1 MSNSDS
7 TDLAE
12 NSERAAF
19 EAWFSDGGQSPKAV
33 QRSGDGYLLAQ
44 AQSAW
49 GVWQARAAL
58 AAVRT
63 HVALSGD
70 PAPPHKLPTWHDCAL
85 LIHNSD
91 FRKSGNAERL
101 EGPISPEPTELHR
114 FIYEYDDADPYRSAW
129 FLHRLELVL
138 SETVGAKLAEVIES
152 GDHEARIR
160 WILNPLPTGSILHE
174 GQP

>member
-19 EAWFSDGGQSPKAV
+19 EAWFSDNGQSPRAV

-49 GVWQARAAL
+49 GVWQARAK
-58 AAVRT
+58 AAT
-63 HVALSGD
+63 
-70 PAPPHKLPTWHDCAL
+70 
-85 LIHNSD
+85 
-91 FRKSGNAERL
+91 
-101 EGPISPEPTELHR
+101 PI
-114 FIYEYDDADPYRSAW
+114 
-129 FLHRLELVL
+129 
-138 SETVGAKLAEVIES
+138 AEVIES

-160 WILNPLPTGSILHE
+160 WILNPLPVGSLLGE
-174 GQP
+174 GAQP